1 MLKKGKTDQKRDHK
15 HYSNILISSHKN
27 KTATRTPE
35 MHLAQA
41 MRRSQMRQLRTK
53 KFLARNICAST
64 VKPNG
69 LDLYRENYTRSLEPE
84 YWGEIA
90 AKNFHWEQ
98 PFSSN
103 KILSFNFKKSEGP
116 IFIKWFEDGKTNMC
130 FNAVDRWAQECP
142 DKTALIYEGNDG
154 ESMRMSFSELQSK
167 VCQVANAL
175 RQSCGVQKGD
185 RVALYMPMTLELPI
199 TMLACARIGAIH
211 SVVFGGFSAEAL
223 ASRILDCDAKV
234 LITADAVMRGT
245 KMVEL
250 KSVADIAMEKCNNT
264 VRHCLVLKRLG
275 AQAPSACQ
283 TVQAGRDL
291 DFGEEVEKAS
301 TDCPISWNNAEDP
314 LFILYT
320 SGSTGKPKGVLHTTA
335 GYMVWVHTTFV
346 NVFNYEGNAND
357 VFWCTADC
365 GWITGHSYLTYGPLL
380 AGCTSIVFEG
390 VPTYPTPSRFWEVCE
405 KHKVSQFY
413 TAPTAIRSLMASG
426 EEPVMKHDLSS
437 LRILGTVGEP
447 INPEAWNWY
456 NRVVGKE
463 KCPIVDT
470 WWQTETGGHMLTP
483 IPYMWDL
490 EPGSATLPF
499 YGVEPALMDP
509 TASVPTEMECEGHLA
524 FKRPWPGIM
533 RTLWGDHDRFES
545 VYFSQFDGFYT
556 AGDGARRDPHT
567 EYLTITGRTDD
578 VIVISGHNIGTAEVE
593 SAFVANTNVAEAA
606 VVGIPHTV
614 KGNSIYAYVTLVNG
628 VYGNDEIMKEL
639 KQAVSDEIGAFA
651 RPDTIHFTSGLPKTR
666 SGKIMRRILR
676 KIANEDSF
684 KAVLQD
690 RGELGD
696 TSTLAVPEVVDE
708 LIQGRKKNA
717 KL

>member
-1 MLKKGKTDQKRDHK
+1 
-15 HYSNILISSHKN
+15 
-27 KTATRTPE
+27 

-41 MRRSQMRQLRTK
+41 LRRSSIRPLKAQQL
-53 KFLARNICAST
+53 LVRNLSAAT

-69 LDLYRENYTRSLEPE
+69 LELYREKYARSLEPE

-98 PFSSN
+98 PFSDKN
-103 KILSFNFKKSEGP
+103 ILSYNFKKSKGP
-116 IFIKWFEDGKTNMC
+116 IFVKWFEDGKTNVC
-130 FNAVDRWAQECP
+130 FNAVDRWAKECP

-154 ESMRMSFSELQSK
+154 ESKRMSFSELLSQ
-167 VCQVANAL
+167 VCQVANVL
-175 RQSCGVQKGD
+175 QQTCGVQKGD

-234 LITADAVMRGT
+234 LITADAVRRGS
-245 KMVEL
+245 KIVEL
-250 KSVADIAMEKCNNT
+250 KSVADIAMEKCNDT

-275 AQAPSACQ
+275 NQALAHAKRFELVEISISMKKSKKHQ
-283 TVQAGRDL
+283 RIVQSPGVMPRILFLFYILAVVQENQKGYCTRRRDIWSGRTPRL
-291 DFGEEVEKAS
+291 
-301 TDCPISWNNAEDP
+301 
-314 LFILYT
+314 LT
-320 SGSTGKPKGVLHTTA
+320 SSITRSP
-335 GYMVWVHTTFV
+335 
-346 NVFNYEGNAND
+346 ND

-390 VPTYPTPSRFWEVCE
+390 VPTHPTPSRFWEVCE
-405 KHKVSQFY
+405 KYQVSQFY

-426 EEPVMKHDLSS
+426 DEPVMKHDLSS

-456 NRVVGKE
+456 DRVVGKGN
-463 KCPIVDT
+463 CPIVDT

-483 IPYMWDL
+483 IPYMWEL
-490 EPGSATLPF
+490 MPGSATLPF

-509 TASVPTEMECEGHLA
+509 TASIPTEVELEGHLA

-556 AGDGARRDPHT
+556 AGDGARRDPLT
-567 EYLTITGRTDD
+567 GYLTITGRTDD

-593 SAFVANTNVAEAA
+593 SAFVANSNVAEAA
-606 VVGIPHTV
+606 VVGIPHAV
-614 KGNSIYAYVTLVNG
+614 KGNSIYAYVTLVDG
-628 VYGNDEIMKEL
+628 VNGNDEILKEL
-639 KQAVSDEIGAFA
+639 KQAVSDEIGSFA

-684 KAVLQD
+684 KAVLNN

-708 LIQGRKKNA
+708 LIQEEKRMLGCNVCDYPY
-717 KL
+717 LYQNLV